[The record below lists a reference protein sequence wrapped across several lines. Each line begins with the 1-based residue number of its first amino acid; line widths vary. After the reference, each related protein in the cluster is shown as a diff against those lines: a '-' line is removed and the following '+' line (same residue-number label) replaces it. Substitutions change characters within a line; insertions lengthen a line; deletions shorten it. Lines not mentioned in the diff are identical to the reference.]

1 MGGRMTHAM
10 APVRTWGSPEEQVV
24 RVDGVKALK
33 QAVYNEMELIGCGL
47 HQRRVVTCGAQ
58 NVLIN
63 FNAQPEII
71 GIAMCL
77 ES

>member
-1 MGGRMTHAM
+1 
-10 APVRTWGSPEEQVV
+10 
-24 RVDGVKALK
+24 
-33 QAVYNEMELIGCGL
+33 MELIGCGL

-71 GIAMCL
+71 VIAMCL